1 MKRKI
6 LVYDNQ
12 SAYFQLLNEI
22 FFDSHEF
29 VLITSDSSLSVDSEC
44 DMVLF
49 FVYDE
54 IELLD
59 FIKLYNKEIPF
70 VLGISNNDAA
80 KNFMIQGNIQF
91 LNLLRLRDELVE
103 DIKMLLNER

>member
-12 SAYFQLLNEI
+12 SAYFQLLSEI
-22 FFDSHEF
+22 FIDRYEF
-29 VLITSDSSLSVDSEC
+29 IQITSGSVLSVDLDC
-44 DMVLF
+44 FMVCF

-59 FIKLYNKEIPF
+59 FIKLYTKDVPF
-70 VLGISNNDAA
+70 IVGISNNDAA
-80 KNFMIQGNIQF
+80 KNFMNHGNIQF
-91 LNLLRLRDELVE
+91 LNLLKLRDELIE
-103 DIKMLLNER
+103 DISLLLTQG